1 MFVLVSMQLSNH
13 VHTTSEAFQALK
25 WLCDMYISHI
35 YAILN
40 LEFRKCIK
48 FKISLRKLSGGAAHL
63 RTLEGTLIVTHG
75 VVANEQCYNS
85 GLGCGVFSCRW

>member
-48 FKISLRKLSGGAAHL
+48 FKIHC
-63 RTLEGTLIVTHG
+63 
-75 VVANEQCYNS
+75 ANC
-85 GLGCGVFSCRW
+85 LAVLHICAP